1 MEKEPPESN
10 VLTPPEPTIFV
21 GVDWASQD
29 HQVCLVKG
37 NETPVQRSF
46 AHSADGLNE
55 MVVWLVS
62 QHPDAS
68 QIGVAIETPQGPV
81 VEALMDKGIGVFSL
95 NPKQLDRF
103 RDRLS
108 PAGAKDDRRDA
119 LVLALSLRTDRH
131 CFRHLVAI
139 DPVVVELRAWSRIA
153 DELKEDRIRLTN
165 RMRQSLWRYYPQAL
179 ELHDDIGADW
189 VLDILEMAPTP
200 AAAGAL
206 KLPRLTKILTTA
218 RIRRTTGPEVL
229 AILRKKALTVAPGT
243 TEAASAHVLSC
254 LARVRLVNQQL
265 KQAHKQL
272 DALIDRLCPTSVA
285 NPEGD
290 TLGSDNLGQ
299 RVEQPDAAILSS
311 LPGVGRIV
319 LATLLSEAHHAL
331 QSRDYHA
338 LRCLCG
344 VAPVTKRSGK
354 SMRVGMRNACA
365 GRARTAVYHWSRV
378 AIQHDQRARS
388 QYTSL
393 RAKGHTHG
401 RALRGVGD
409 RLLATACAML
419 KSNTTFNPDLRK
431 PMQMTQNLTC

>member
-10 VLTPPEPTIFV
+10 VQTPPELTIFV

-46 AHSADGLNE
+46 AHNAEGLNG
-55 MVVWLVS
+55 MVDWLAS

-119 LVLALSLRTDRH
+119 LVLALSLRTDAH
-131 CFRHLVAI
+131 CFRHLVPI
-139 DPVVVELRAWSRIA
+139 DPVVVELREWSRIA

-189 VLDILEMAPTP
+189 VLDILEMVPTP
-200 AAAGAL
+200 AAAGAV

-218 RIRRTTGPEVL
+218 RIRRTSGPEVL
-229 AILRKKALTVAPGT
+229 AILRRQALTVAPGT
-243 TEAASAHVLSC
+243 TEAAQAHVLSC

-272 DALIDRLCPTSVA
+272 DVLIDRLCPASVA
-285 NPEGD
+285 SPEGD
-290 TLGSDNLGQ
+290 DLGQ
-299 RVEQPDAAILSS
+299 SIEQPDAVILSS
-311 LPGVGRIV
+311 LPGVGRIA
-319 LATLLSEAHHAL
+319 LATLLAEAHHAL
-331 QSRDYHA
+331 QTRDYHA

-354 SMRVGMRNACA
+354 SIRVGMRNACA
-365 GRARTAVYHWSRV
+365 RRARTAVYHWSRV
-378 AIQHDQRARS
+378 AIQHDQRARA
-388 QYTSL
+388 QYTAL
-393 RAKGHTHG
+393 RA
-401 RALRGVGD
+401 RG
-409 RLLATACAML
+409 
-419 KSNTTFNPDLRK
+419 
-431 PMQMTQNLTC
+431 

>member
-1 MEKEPPESN
+1 
-10 VLTPPEPTIFV
+10 
-21 GVDWASQD
+21 
-29 HQVCLVKG
+29 LVKG
-37 NETPVQRSF
+37 NEVPVQRSF
-46 AHSADGLNE
+46 AHTADGLNA
-55 MVVWLVS
+55 MVDWLVS
-62 QHPDAS
+62 QHQDAS

-119 LVLALSLRTDRH
+119 FVLALSLRTDRH
-131 CFRHLVAI
+131 CFRHLVPI
-139 DPVVVELRAWSRIA
+139 DPVVVELREWSRIA

-189 VLDILEMAPTP
+189 VLDTLELAPTP
-200 AAAGAL
+200 AAARAV
-206 KLPRLTKILTTA
+206 KLPRLTKILTHA

-243 TEAASAHVLSC
+243 TQAASAHVLSC
-254 LARVRLVNQQL
+254 LARLRLVNQQL

-272 DALIDRLCPTSVA
+272 DVLIDRLCPA
-285 NPEGD
+285 PEGGLENDGD
-290 TLGSDNLGQ
+290 TLGQ
-299 RVEQPDAAILSS
+299 EVEQPDAAILSS

-319 LATLLSEAHHAL
+319 LATLLAEAHHAL
-331 QSRDYHA
+331 QARDYHA

-354 SMRVGMRNACA
+354 SIRVGMRNACSR
-365 GRARTAVYHWSRV
+365 RARTAVYHWSRV
-378 AIQHDQRARS
+378 AIQHDQRARD
-388 QYTSL
+388 QYSAL
-393 RAKGHTHG
+393 RAKGHNHG
-401 RALRGVGD
+401 RALRGVSD

-419 KSNTTFNPDLRK
+419 KANTTFNPDLRK
-431 PMQMTQNLTC
+431 TMQMTQNPT